1 MGRILT
7 HCLCQ
12 RRAMTITAT
21 HARPDACA
29 PAVPDADYLD
39 SLNAAQRDAVVHGQR
54 TAHGIDAAPMLVIAG
69 AGSGKTQTLSHRAA
83 HLLLSDVDPHKI
95 LLLTFSRRAADE
107 MARRAHGVVESALS
121 ARARKASG
129 VRLPWAGTFHAVG
142 ARLLREYA
150 GALGLAENFSIMD
163 RSDSADML
171 DVCRQDLGLAKIRS
185 GATRFPR
192 KDTCLGIYSQTINRQ
207 VPLAQVLSTRY
218 PWCED
223 HHDDLKRLFAAYTD
237 RKLTRAALDY
247 DDLLLYWALMMR
259 DDTLAEVIATRFE
272 HVLVDEY
279 QDTNLLQAE
288 ILARLCPA
296 GRGLCVVGDDAQA
309 IYGFRAAEVEN
320 ILDFEQHFPGA
331 RVVTLEQNY
340 RSTTAILDAANALIG
355 ESSRGYAKRL
365 FSERGTGR
373 MPRHVTVADSHDEA
387 AYVVDA
393 VLEQR
398 EAGVD
403 LKAQA
408 VLFRNAH
415 HANDVE
421 VALIRRDIPFRKYG
435 GLKFLEAG
443 HVKDLLA
450 LLRLADNPKNEIAA
464 FRVFQMVSGVGP
476 ASARQAD
483 EFLTR
488 HNNDLASLRQCRL
501 ARADHAAWQTLIEQ
515 LAAAGDANA
524 VWPAL
529 IEPLAAWYKTQLDT
543 RFEAP
548 TTARAGD
555 IDDLVR
561 MAGRYSS
568 RSIFLTELTLDPP
581 SATGDHNDDA
591 DLDEDYLVL
600 STVHSAKGREWDSV
614 YLLHVADGT
623 FPSEYSTNSAAAL
636 DEERRL
642 MYVAMTR
649 AKNRLELVSPLK
661 YYVTEQHRHGDR
673 HVYGATSRFLTPR
686 VMDCLETA
694 TDRPEAK
701 ATAARAI
708 ADVRIDLAA
717 TARGLWA

>member
-1 MGRILT
+1 
-7 HCLCQ
+7 
-12 RRAMTITAT
+12 MT
-21 HARPDACA
+21 A
-29 PAVPDADYLD
+29 PLSTTDAVPVEIHDGPEAGYLD
-39 SLNAAQRDAVVHGQR
+39 TLNTAQRDAVTHGER
-54 TAHGIDAAPMLVIAG
+54 SASGIDAAPMLVIAG

-83 HLLLSDVDPHKI
+83 YLLLSGVEAQRI

-107 MARRAHGVVESALS
+107 MGRRAHGVVESAWA
-121 ARARKASG
+121 ARGRKGAN

-150 GALGLAENFSIMD
+150 DALGLAENFSIMD
-163 RSDSADML
+163 RGDSADLL
-171 DVCRQDLGLAKIRS
+171 DVCRQDLGLAQIRTS
-185 GATRFPR
+185 ASQKTGAARFPR

-207 VPLAQVLSTRY
+207 VPLAEVLATRY
-218 PWCED
+218 PWCEA
-223 HHDDLKRLFAAYTD
+223 HHDDLKRLFAAYTE
-237 RKLTRAALDY
+237 RKLARAALDY

-259 DDTLAEVIATRFE
+259 NDTLAAAIAARFD

-279 QDTNLLQAE
+279 QDTNVLQAE

-309 IYGFRAAEVEN
+309 IYGFRAAEVDN
-320 ILDFEQHFPGA
+320 ILDFERHFPGA

-355 ESSRGYAKRL
+355 ESTRGYAKHL
-365 FSERGTGR
+365 FSERGTGQ

-398 EAGVD
+398 EAGVE

-421 VALIRRDIPFRKYG
+421 VELIRRDIPFRKYG
-435 GLKFLEAG
+435 GLKFLEAA

-464 FRVFQMVSGVGP
+464 FRVFQMVPGVGP

-483 EFLTR
+483 EFLMR
-488 HNNDLASLRQCRL
+488 HNNDLASLSACRM
-501 ARADHAAWQTLIEQ
+501 ARADGDAWQALVAQ
-515 LAAAGDANA
+515 LAAASDPNA

-529 IEPLAAWYKTQLDT
+529 IEPLAAWYKTQLEM

-561 MAGRYSS
+561 MAGHHAD
-568 RSIFLTELTLDPP
+568 RSAFLTELTLDPP

-623 FPSEYSTNSAAAL
+623 FPSEYSTNSAASL

-649 AKNRLELVSPLK
+649 AKNRLELMSPLR

-673 HVYGATSRFLTPR
+673 HVYGATSRFLTPA
-686 VMDCLETA
+686 VMAHFETA
-694 TDRPEAK
+694 TDRPGAQAAAAK
-701 ATAARAI
+701 AIAGVRLDLGAAAR
-708 ADVRIDLAA
+708 D
-717 TARGLWA
+717 LWA